1 MKGIS
6 EIVLFFIFLS
16 FFEENYPHVPA
27 IQAWKHEIW
36 QIYKLGVQR
45 R

>member
-6 EIVLFFIFLS
+6 EIVLFFIF
-16 FFEENYPHVPA
+16 FEENYPHVAP

-36 QIYKLGVQR
+36 QIYKLGVQ
-45 R
+45 